1 MFKLVF
7 LSLAGIVMGLAA
19 QSAAPA
25 AAFPA
30 LDQPLSK
37 AEAAS
42 PFVIT
47 VKDLGNHR
55 GDYFIYK
62 RPRHHD
68 VPHFGRPHHRHY
80 DRHPRYYYRYNYVP
94 RCYGW
99 DDFYCRPWYGYYDR
113 DMWLELDLDL
123 TPDYRGHSRRHLEW
137 GRKRYRSYNARTNTW
152 VAYSGRVRQ
161 CISPYGP

>member
-1 MFKLVF
+1 MFRIVF
-7 LSLAGIVMGLAA
+7 LLLTGIVMGLAA

-30 LDQPLSK
+30 LDQPLLQ

-42 PFVIT
+42 PSIIA
-47 VKDLGNHR
+47 VKHR
-55 GDYFIYK
+55 GRSHGDYFLYK
-62 RPRHHD
+62 RHRHYDAPRY
-68 VPHFGRPHHRHY
+68 RHHRHY
-80 DRHPRYYYRYNYVP
+80 DRYPRHYYRYNYVP

-99 DDFYCRPWYGYYDR
+99 DDFYCRPWYGYYNG
-113 DMWLELDLDL
+113 DMWWDLDLDL
-123 TPDYRGHSRRHLEW
+123 TPDRRGYSSRHVAW
-137 GRKRYRSYNARTNTW
+137 CKKRYRSYNVRTNTW